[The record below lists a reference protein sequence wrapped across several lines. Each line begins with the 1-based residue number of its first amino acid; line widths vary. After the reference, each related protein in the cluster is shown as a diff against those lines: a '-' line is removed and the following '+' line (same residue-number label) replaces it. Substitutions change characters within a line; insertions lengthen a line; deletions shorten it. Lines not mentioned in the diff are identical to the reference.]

1 MAADLVEFERLAARI
16 GKRLQRGQPADRAL
30 DSLSTAL
37 AASGEQARARAA
49 ALPVPAYPE
58 ALPVT
63 ARRAA
68 LLEAVRRHQVVV
80 VCGATGSGKTT
91 QLPKIAL
98 EAGCGRGG
106 GPGQTHPRPGAAR
119 PGAPPHPPGFGG
131 PRGQAVGYKVRFDE
145 QLSPVGYIK
154 LMTDGVLLAEIHR
167 DPLLSAYDG
176 LIVDEAHERSLN
188 IDFLLGYLTRL
199 LPRRPD
205 LKLIITSATI
215 DPERF
220 AAHFGGAPI
229 LQVSGRTY
237 PVTVRYR
244 PPDGDDEA
252 DLPASVVAAV
262 HELDREAPGDVLVF
276 LPGERD
282 IREVALALRREAL
295 RHTEVLPLYA
305 RLAARA
311 QNQVFQPHRGR
322 RIVLA
327 TNVAETSLTV
337 PGIRYV
343 IDSGM
348 ARISRYSRRSRITRL
363 PIEPI
368 SRASADQR
376 AGRCGRTSPGI
387 CIRLYAEAD
396 YLGRPEFTTP
406 EIARTNLA
414 AVILQLKALGE
425 TQPEQFPF
433 LEPPPLRDLRDGITQ
448 LQALGALDSAE
459 ELTSLGRDLARL
471 PLDPSVG
478 RMVLAAAETGCLHEV
493 LIIAA
498 ALSIQDP
505 RERPPEQAQAAD
517 AAHAQ
522 FAVPHS
528 DFLGYL
534 NLWAWLRAHQGT
546 RREFEKSCERNFLS
560 RARLREWQEV
570 HRELLTLAHELRLR
584 VNHSPAAPETVHR
597 ALLTGLLWQIG
608 ARHPERGY
616 TGARGVRFELHP
628 GSMLA
633 RKPPKWVMSAELVE
647 TRRLFARVNAP
658 VEPDWI
664 EQAGAALLKRR
675 IFEPHWEKRA
685 GRIVAYEQTSLYG
698 LILTSRR
705 RVHYGAL
712 EPAHAREL
720 FIRAALVAG
729 DYDSRGGFAR
739 HNRALLEQLREEEAK
754 LRRPDL
760 IDEQALFDFYD
771 ARIPAQVCTA
781 RTFERWRE
789 DAERDQPELLHLTR
803 EALLGENTFG
813 EADRFPSEL
822 IVGELRL
829 PLRYRFVPGEPD
841 DGVTVELPLA
851 QLNQVPAGAFDWLV
865 PGLLEARIEALLRGL
880 PKPLR
885 RNFVPVPTFARAL
898 VEAIGWQPQSD
909 FYAIITREL
918 QRMTGVHVPAQ
929 AWSPAQVPA
938 HLQLRIAVHDEA
950 GRQVAAGRALPELRE
965 QLAGRAQV
973 AFAERVEVAPA
984 SVWQRS
990 PVEHFDVE
998 ELPASVRL
1006 PHEGRWLTA
1015 YPAFAPGP
1023 GEGQAQLTL
1032 FDTPARAQAALRE
1045 GLAVLVQQALLDKLR
1060 FLRREL
1066 KQRQAMCLHYAPIGP
1081 CQVLFADIEQAA
1093 IEAVFLQEPLPRRR
1107 QTFEARLTAGRS
1119 RLLAEAD
1126 AMAEL
1131 AQAAVAEY
1139 HALRGLWSRLTAPA
1153 LAGAVADTQ
1162 RQVERLLAPG
1172 FVRRTPPA
1180 WRTRLPVY
1188 VQAAR
1193 LRLEQIGGRVARDA
1207 QWQEEIQQ
1215 WEQRCEAQA
1224 APASA
1229 SELRWLIEE
1238 YRVSLFAQR
1247 LGTREKVSAKRLAQA
1262 LTQESK

>member
-1 MAADLVEFERLAARI
+1 MAADRADLERQAARI
-16 GKRLQRGQPADRAL
+16 DRRLQRGQPADRAL
-30 DSLSTAL
+30 DALSRAL
-37 AASGEQARARAA
+37 AASAERTSARAA
-49 ALPVPAYPE
+49 ALPEPVYPE

-63 ARRAA
+63 SRRAA

-98 EAGCGRGG
+98 EAGCGRRGWIG
-106 GPGQTHPRPGAAR
+106 HTQPRRLAAR
-119 PGAPPHPPGFGG
+119 TVARRIAEEFGE
-131 PRGQAVGYKVRFDE
+131 PLGQAVGYKVRFDE
-145 QLSPVGYIK
+145 QLSPAGYIK

-244 PPDGDDEA
+244 PPEEGGEV
-252 DLPASVVAAV
+252 DLPAAVVAAV

-343 IDSGM
+343 IDSGL

-376 AGRCGRTSPGI
+376 AGRCGRTAPGI
-387 CIRLYAEAD
+387 CIRLYSEAD
-396 YLGRPEFTTP
+396 SLARPEFTTP

-425 TQPEQFPF
+425 TQPERFPF
-433 LEPPPLRDLRDGITQ
+433 IDPPPLRDLRDGITQ
-448 LQALGALDSAE
+448 LQALGALDGAE
-459 ELTSLGRDLARL
+459 ALTPLGRDLARL
-471 PLDPSVG
+471 PLDPAIG
-478 RMVLAAAETGCLHEV
+478 RMVLAGAEHGCLHEV

-505 RERPPEQAQAAD
+505 RERPAEQAQAAD
-517 AAHAQ
+517 AAHAR
-522 FAVPHS
+522 FAVPES

-534 NLWAWLRAHQGT
+534 KLWAWCRSQRGS
-546 RREFEKSCERNFLS
+546 RREFEQACERNFLS
-560 RARLREWQEV
+560 RTRLREWQEV
-570 HRELLTLAHELRLR
+570 HRELLSLAHELRLR
-584 VNHSPAAPETVHR
+584 VNHSPADPASVHR

-608 ARHPERGY
+608 ARHPEQGY
-616 TGARGVRFELHP
+616 TGVRGVRFELHP
-628 GSMLA
+628 GSVLA
-633 RKPPKWVMSAELVE
+633 RRPPKWVMSAELVE
-647 TRRLFARVNAP
+647 TRRLFARINAP

-685 GRIVAYEQTSLYG
+685 GRIVSYEQTSLYG
-698 LILTSRR
+698 LILTARR

-712 EPAHAREL
+712 EPEHAREL

-729 DYDSRGGFAR
+729 DYDSPGAFQR
-739 HNRALLEQLREEEAK
+739 HNRTLLEALREEEAK

-760 IDEQALFDFYD
+760 VDEQALFDFYD
-771 ARIPAQVCTA
+771 ARIPPQVCTA
-781 RTFERWRE
+781 RAFERWRE
-789 DAERDQPELLHLTR
+789 DAERAQPALLRLTR
-803 EALLGENTFG
+803 EALLGEHALVAT
-813 EADRFPSEL
+813 ERFPPEL

-829 PLRYRFVPGEPD
+829 PLRYHFAPGEPD
-841 DGVTVELPLA
+841 DGVTVALPLA
-851 QLNQVPAGAFDWLV
+851 QLNQVPAEAFDWLV

-880 PKPLR
+880 PKALR
-885 RNFVPVPTFARAL
+885 RNFVPVPNFARAL
-898 VEAIGWQPQSD
+898 VEAIGWQPQAD

-918 QRMTGVHVPAQ
+918 QRMTGVLVPAQ

-938 HLQLRIAVHDEA
+938 HLRLRIEVCDAA
-950 GRQVAAGRALPELRE
+950 GQQVAAGRALPALRE
-965 QLAGRAQV
+965 RLAGRAQS
-973 AFAERVEVAPA
+973 AFAARVEVAPDA
-984 SVWQRS
+984 TWQQRT
-990 PVEHFDVE
+990 VERFDVE
-998 ELPASVRL
+998 ALPVGVQLANQ
-1006 PHEGRWLTA
+1006 GRPLTA
-1015 YPAFAPGP
+1015 YPAFAAGP
-1023 GEGQAQLTL
+1023 GEGQVQLAL
-1032 FDTPARAQAALRE
+1032 FDTPDRAEAALRG
-1045 GLAVLVQQALLDKLR
+1045 GLAVLVQKAMPDKLR

-1066 KQRQAMCLHYAPIGP
+1066 QQRQAMCLHYAPLGS
-1081 CQVLFADIEQAA
+1081 CSSLLADIEQAA
-1093 IEAVFLQEPLPRRR
+1093 IEAAFLQEPLPRRR
-1107 QTFEARLTAGRS
+1107 QAFEARLTTGRP
-1119 RLLAEAD
+1119 RLLVEAGALAD
-1126 AMAEL
+1126 L
-1131 AQAAVAEY
+1131 AQAALAEY
-1139 HALRGLWSRLTAPA
+1139 HALRGLWSRLSAPA

-1162 RQVERLLAPG
+1162 RQIGRLLAPG
-1172 FVRRTPPA
+1172 FVSRTPPA
-1180 WRTRLPVY
+1180 WRGRLPVY

-1207 QWQEEIQQ
+1207 QWQEEVRQ
-1215 WEQRCEAQA
+1215 WEQRCEAGRA
-1224 APASA
+1224 EPGG
-1229 SELRWLIEE
+1229 ELRWLIEE

-1247 LGTREKVSAKRLAQA
+1247 LGTREKISAQRLGQALAQ
-1262 LTQESK
+1262 ESM